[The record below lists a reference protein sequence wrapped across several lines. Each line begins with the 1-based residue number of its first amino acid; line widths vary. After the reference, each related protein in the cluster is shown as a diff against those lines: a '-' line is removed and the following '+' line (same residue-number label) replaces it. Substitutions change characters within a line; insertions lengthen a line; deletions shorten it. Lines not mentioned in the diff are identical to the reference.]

1 MSEDIDLRLRRAV
14 QSFWET
20 RHLQA
25 TKQASKGR
33 VDAGTRGA
41 VTGGAQM
48 GAIEA
53 LIVELL
59 CEVGMTRA
67 EIRTRKAL
75 ELPGYFRPEKKW
87 DVLVIADK
95 TLVAAVEFKSQVGSI
110 GNNFNNRAEE
120 SIGNA
125 VDLWTAYREGRF
137 GSPAPAAPFV
147 GFFFLLE
154 DTAAVQRPVRNS
166 EPHYRVDPVF
176 SGGGRGVSYA
186 KRYELLLQRL
196 VAERTYSGACLTLT
210 TGPGIAGAA
219 TAVHPNEDL
228 SFKRFVA
235 GLQGHAI
242 GFQKGR

>member
-1 MSEDIDLRLRRAV
+1 MSEDLDLRLRRAV

-20 RHLQA
+20 RRAQA

-48 GAIEA
+48 GAIES

-59 CEVGMTRA
+59 CEVGLTRA

-87 DVLVIADK
+87 DVLVISND

-125 VDLWTAYREGRF
+125 EDLWTAYREGRF
-137 GSPAPAAPFV
+137 GAAQPPPFV

-166 EPHYRVDPVF
+166 EPHYPVDPVF
-176 SGGGRGVSYA
+176 DGGGKGVSYA

-196 VAERTYSGACLTLT
+196 VSERKYSGACLTLT
-210 TGPGIAGAA
+210 TSPDGTGVA
-219 TAVHPNEDL
+219 TPTHPSGDL
-228 SFKRFVA
+228 AFRRFVA
-235 GLQGHAI
+235 ALQGHAI
-242 GFQKGR
+242 GFLKGR